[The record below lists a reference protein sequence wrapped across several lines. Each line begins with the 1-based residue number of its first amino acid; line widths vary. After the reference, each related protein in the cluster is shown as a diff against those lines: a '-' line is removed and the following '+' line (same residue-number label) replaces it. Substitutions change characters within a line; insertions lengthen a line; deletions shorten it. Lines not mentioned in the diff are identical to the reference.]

1 LKADRD
7 KMLPFFTPAENFMD
21 EAGQQPLP
29 FISIQQMQQH
39 FNEFKKE
46 LENMKGMMHDRYTD
60 VNNEL
65 DKMEERIQNQEA
77 FRNEMTWDSIRGMV
91 ANIISDYQAP
101 APAEREDY
109 VPRSDNRPIGRPAS
123 APKRVRTSEDP
134 EPARPPPVLNYELI
148 IEQKI
153 ESAIAEQRFEEKM
166 RAIAVQVLQIKGE
179 EPSSMPLDPPA
190 HLPGDP
196 ADFNRRLQA
205 LEQLFANLYDPAAT
219 PFSTPS
225 APPPTGDFRRPPP
238 P

>member
-1 LKADRD
+1 
-7 KMLPFFTPAENFMD
+7 MD

-46 LENMKGMMHDRYTD
+46 LENMKGIVHDRSTE
-60 VNNEL
+60 VNDEL

-77 FRNEMTWDSIRGMV
+77 FRDEMTWDSIRGMV
-91 ANIISDYQAP
+91 ASMISDYLHP
-101 APAEREDY
+101 APAEREEYAPPPGDG
-109 VPRSDNRPIGRPAS
+109 RGSRPGS
-123 APKRVRTSEDP
+123 AAKRVRTSEDP
-134 EPARPPPVLNYELI
+134 DPARPPPVLNYEQI
-148 IEQKI
+148 IDQKI
-153 ESAIAEQRFEEKM
+153 ESAIAEQHFEERM

-190 HLPGDP
+190 HPPSDP

-225 APPPTGDFRRPPP
+225 APPPTGDFRPRPPP